1 VSAGP
6 LATIH
11 VLPRSAAERI
21 AAGEVVE
28 RPASVVKE
36 LLENS
41 LDAGAR
47 RITVEIE
54 GAGRRLIR
62 VIDDGEGIPADQL
75 PLAFE
80 RFATSKIRSASDLA
94 RIHTYGFRGEAL
106 PSIAAVAR
114 VTTVTRPREAPAAAR
129 IVVAGGRREAVNP
142 ASSAEGTTVTV
153 EDLFF
158 NTPARRGFLKSDARE
173 TAVIIETVESAAL
186 GAPEVAFRLID
197 GGREVLWAPP
207 EPFPARA
214 RRILGSQ
221 LAEHTLEL
229 ESSGEGV
236 QLAGVLGTPQIAEP
250 RRSHQWFLVNG
261 RPIRSPLLARAVA
274 QAFHTLIPDDRYPVA
289 VINVRVPPESVDV
302 NVHPRKAE
310 IRFVHDRVVFD
321 DVVRA
326 VRRALHQTPLVHIAP
341 RDAAHAHDAG
351 STVFESPRAE
361 ASAGGPLPTVDYPAP
376 DAMPARAGFAAGLGS
391 AVAEPGTLWRPEHAA
406 AVGWPTIRLIGQ
418 LALTY
423 LLGESGRDL
432 ILIDQHAAHERVLY
446 ERLIDLRDAGAG
458 LGQGLVG
465 PAVVELTP
473 AEAMLLADLEPALRS
488 LGFEVEPFGPAAVRL
503 VAVPAIATA
512 RAPGE
517 LFRACLRDFAAEPGA
532 HAERDLREHLAI
544 ATACH
549 TAVRAGD
556 RLDGQMMAALLDD
569 LARARDPFSCFHG
582 RPTMVR
588 VRGRDLERW
597 FYRRT

>member
-1 VSAGP
+1 MSVAP
-6 LATIH
+6 PPAIQ
-11 VLPRSAAERI
+11 VLPQSAAERI

-36 LLENS
+36 LVENS
-41 LDAGAR
+41 LDAGAH

-62 VIDDGEGIPADQL
+62 VTDDGAGIPADEL

-80 RFATSKIRSASDLA
+80 RFATSKIRSASDLT
-94 RIHTYGFRGEAL
+94 RIRSYGFRGEAL

-114 VTTVTRPREAPAAAR
+114 VTAVTRQRGAAAAAQ
-129 IVVAGGRREAVNP
+129 VVVVGGRQEAVTP
-142 ASSAEGTTVTV
+142 TSGAEGTTVTV

-173 TAVIIETVESAAL
+173 MAVIIETVEAAAL
-186 GAPEVAFRLID
+186 AAPEVAFRLTD

-207 EPFPARA
+207 ETLPARA
-214 RRILGSQ
+214 RRILGAQ

-229 ESSGEGV
+229 EATGTGGRFS
-236 QLAGVLGTPQIAEP
+236 GVLGTPQTAQS
-250 RRSHQWFLVNG
+250 RRTHQWFLVNG
-261 RPIRSPLLARAVA
+261 RPIRSPLLARAIT
-274 QAFHTLIPDDRYPVA
+274 QAFHTLIPDDRHPVA
-289 VINVRVPPESVDV
+289 VLSVRVPPESVDV

-310 IRFVHDRVVFD
+310 VRFVHDRVVFD

-326 VRRALHQTPLVHIAP
+326 VRRTLHQIPLVHIVPGAAE
-341 RDAAHAHDAG
+341 DAAKPRAG
-351 STVFESPRAE
+351 SE
-361 ASAGGPLPTVDYPAP
+361 AAASGGLAPPLAYPLPDELSSRSGTG
-376 DAMPARAGFAAGLGS
+376 AGA
-391 AVAEPGTLWRPEHAA
+391 AVAEPGALWHPEQTAA
-406 AVGWPTIRLIGQ
+406 QGWPTIRLIGQ

-423 LLGESGRDL
+423 LVGESGGDL

-446 ERLIDLRDAGAG
+446 ERLLDQRNAGGVRA
-458 LGQGLVG
+458 QGLVT
-465 PAVVELTP
+465 PAVVDLTSAEGALRAEL
-473 AEAMLLADLEPALRS
+473 DPALRS
-488 LGFEVEPFGPAAVRL
+488 LGFEVEPFGPTAVRL
-503 VAVPAIATA
+503 TAVPAIATS

-517 LFRACLRDFAAEPGA
+517 LFRACLRDLAADPGP
-532 HAERDLREHLAI
+532 HAERDLQERLAI

-556 RLDGQMMAALLDD
+556 RLDGQMMTALLAD

-588 VRGRDLERW
+588 VRRRDLERW
-597 FYRRT
+597 FYRKG

>member
-1 VSAGP
+1 MSVASPQA
-6 LATIH
+6 IQ
-11 VLPRSAAERI
+11 VLPQSAAERI

-41 LDAGAR
+41 LDAGAH

-62 VIDDGEGIPADQL
+62 VTDDGAGIPADEL

-80 RFATSKIRSASDLA
+80 RFATSKIRSASDLT
-94 RIHTYGFRGEAL
+94 RIRSYGFRGEAL

-114 VTTVTRPREAPAAAR
+114 VTAVTRQRGAPAAAQ
-129 IVVAGGRREAVNP
+129 IVVVGGRREAVTP
-142 ASSAEGTTVTV
+142 ASGAEGTTVTV

-173 TAVIIETVESAAL
+173 LAVIIETVEATAL
-186 GAPEVAFRLID
+186 AAPEVAFRLTD

-207 EPFPARA
+207 EALPARA
-214 RRILGSQ
+214 RRILGAQ
-221 LAEHTLEL
+221 LAEHTLDL
-229 ESSGEGV
+229 EAAGMGGRFS
-236 QLAGVLGTPQIAEP
+236 GVLGTPQTAQV

-261 RPIRSPLLARAVA
+261 RPIRSPLLARAIT
-274 QAFHTLIPDDRYPVA
+274 QAFHTLIPDDRHPVA
-289 VINVRVPPESVDV
+289 VLSVRVPPESVDV
-302 NVHPRKAE
+302 NVHPCKAE
-310 IRFVHDRVVFD
+310 VRFVHDRVVFD

-326 VRRALHQTPLVHIAP
+326 VRRALHQTPLVHIVP
-341 RDAAHAHDAG
+341 G
-351 STVFESPRAE
+351 GVE
-361 ASAGGPLPTVDYPAP
+361 A
-376 DAMPARAGFAAGLGS
+376 AAGPRVESEAAASGGLAPPSAYPPPDELSSRSGAGAGA
-391 AVAEPGTLWRPEHAA
+391 AVAEPGARWQPERAA
-406 AVGWPTIRLIGQ
+406 AQGWPTIRLIGQ

-423 LLGESGRDL
+423 LAGESGGDL
-432 ILIDQHAAHERVLY
+432 VLIDQHAAHERVLY
-446 ERLIDLRDAGAG
+446 ERLLDQRDRGGVRA
-458 LGQGLVG
+458 QGLVT
-465 PAVVELTP
+465 PAVVELAP
-473 AEAMLLADLEPALRS
+473 AEAALLADLEPALGS
-488 LGFEVEPFGPAAVRL
+488 IGFEVEPFGPTAVRL
-503 VAVPAIATA
+503 TAVPAIATS

-517 LFRACLRDFAAEPGA
+517 LFRACLRDLASDPGP
-532 HAERDLREHLAI
+532 HAERDLQERLAI

-556 RLDGQMMAALLDD
+556 RLDGQMMTALLAD

-597 FYRRT
+597 FYRKG